1 MDNVN
6 NPVNNFKAASPS
18 SFQTAG
24 KSRLNTKKSLFLLSF
39 LILLP
44 SISIADQFDGFKSN
58 ITRDSLKPFARDLG
72 GILGANAGHTGRP
85 LGFPG
90 VDLGIHVGGK
100 FNPDNDNKA
109 LRNSGVKAFAFPWI
123 QAEIGLPLKIDGFIR
138 AASFQSFTLSG
149 GGLRYGIFKVSSLPF
164 VPQLS
169 AAVMANAVAHDFF
182 SATHFGGHLIGSM
195 RLPFVTPYILAGADR
210 VRFKVI
216 AADDPTLVGL
226 SATTWTSRFGIGA
239 QVKPI
244 PLLYLHGAYT
254 WTHSQGAFQ
263 GGIGVR
269 F

>member
-1 MDNVN
+1 M
-6 NPVNNFKAASPS
+6 
-18 SFQTAG
+18 
-24 KSRLNTKKSLFLLSF
+24 
-39 LILLP
+39 LIP
-44 SISIADQFDGFKSN
+44 SILKADQFDSFKSN

-90 VDLGIHVGGK
+90 VDLGIHVGGQ
-100 FNPDNDNKA
+100 FNPDKNNHA
-109 LRNSGVKAFAFPWI
+109 LRNAGVKAFAFPWI

-169 AAVMANAVAHDFF
+169 AVIMANAVAHDFF
-182 SATHFGGHLIGSM
+182 SATHFGGQLIGSM
-195 RLPFVTPYILAGADR
+195 RLPFVTPYVLAGADR

-216 AADDPTLVGL
+216 AANDPTLVGL
-226 SATTWTSRFGIGA
+226 FAETWASRFGIGA
-239 QVKPI
+239 QVKPL
-244 PLLYLHGAYT
+244 PLLYLHGGYT
-254 WTHSQGAFQ
+254 WTHGQDGFQ